1 MFKKPL
7 LLKAAEHATLTM
19 ADTNDWQFASHE
31 ILVPVAFSEM
41 ADIAREYPLV
51 FLKDKPLVY
60 ALTGIEQGVNAYVTE
75 DGKWLATYIPA
86 QLRCY
91 PIGLTPLPNKPG
103 EFAIVAD
110 ANAPQLVT
118 QAGKPLF
125 ENGQPSACLQ
135 QRLNLLKT
143 LQQAERVTQALVK
156 VIQDAGL
163 LKDQNITVKKA
174 GQQTSQIK
182 GLQIIDEQKLNAM
195 PHDAFTKLR
204 DQGALPLIYAH
215 LLSLANLRQGAI
227 AGKYPQ
233 MQKQQEELMA
243 EMLNQDTISF
253 N

>member
-7 LLKAAEHATLTM
+7 LLKATEHAGLTVS
-19 ADTNDWQFASHE
+19 DTTDWRFAANE
-31 ILVPVAFSEM
+31 MLVPVVFSEM

-51 FLKDKPLVY
+51 FVKDKPLAY
-60 ALTGIEQGVNAYVTE
+60 ALTGIEQGVNAYVTG

-91 PIGLTPLPNKPG
+91 PIGLTPVPNKPD
-103 EFAIVAD
+103 EFAIIAD
-110 ANAPQLVT
+110 AAAPQLASKT
-118 QAGKPLF
+118 GKLLF
-125 ENGQPSACLQ
+125 ENGQPSALLQ

-163 LKDQNITVKKA
+163 LKDQNITVKKT
-174 GQQTSQIK
+174 GQQTTQIK
-182 GLQIIDEQKLNAM
+182 GLQIVDEQKLNAL
-195 PHDAFTKLR
+195 PHEAFAKLR
-204 DQGALPLIYAH
+204 DQGVLPLVYAH

-233 MQKQQEELMA
+233 MQKQQEDLMT
-243 EMLNQDTISF
+243 EMLKKDTISF

>member
-7 LLKAAEHATLTM
+7 LLKVTEHAGLTV
-19 ADTNDWQFASHE
+19 AETTDWRFAANE
-31 ILVPVAFSEM
+31 MLVPVAFSEM

-51 FLKDKPLVY
+51 FLNGKPLAY
-60 ALTGIEQGVNAYVTE
+60 ALTGIEQGVNAYVTD

-91 PIGLTPLPNKPG
+91 PIGLTPIPSKPD
-103 EFAIVAD
+103 EFAIIAD
-110 ANAPQLVT
+110 ADAPQIVSQT
-118 QAGKPLF
+118 GKLLF
-125 ENGQPSACLQ
+125 ENGQPSAFLQ
-135 QRLNLLKT
+135 QRLDLLKT

-174 GQQTSQIK
+174 GQQTTQIK
-182 GLQIIDEQKLNAM
+182 GLQIVDEQKLNTL
-195 PHDAFTKLR
+195 PHEAFAKLR

-215 LLSLANLRQGAI
+215 LLSLANLRQGPI

-233 MQKQQEELMA
+233 MQQQKDDLMA
-243 EMLNQDTISF
+243 QILKNETISF

>member
-7 LLKAAEHATLTM
+7 LLKAAEHAGLTV
-19 ADTNDWQFASHE
+19 APTTDWRFAANE
-31 ILVPVAFSEM
+31 MLVPVVFSEM
-41 ADIAREYPLV
+41 TDIAREYPLV
-51 FLKDKPLVY
+51 FVKDKPLAY
-60 ALTGIEQGVNAYVTE
+60 ALTGIEQGVNAYVTD

-110 ANAPQLVT
+110 ADAPQLVS
-118 QAGKPLF
+118 QSGKLLF
-125 ENGQPSACLQ
+125 ENGQPSALLQ
-135 QRLNLLKT
+135 QRLNLLKS
-143 LQQAERVTQALVK
+143 LQQAERTTQALVK

-174 GQQTSQIK
+174 GQQTTQIK
-182 GLQIIDEQKLNAM
+182 GLQIVDEQKLNAL
-195 PHDAFTKLR
+195 PHEAFAKLR

-233 MQKQQEELMA
+233 MQKQQDDLMA
-243 EMLNQDTISF
+243 EMLKKDTISF